1 MLDYKL
7 KIDTV
12 KSTNVAV
19 NHIFAVDVSGS
30 MSGSLSKM
38 RQHIKNKLSLL
49 VKPDDTVSIIYFS
62 SKGEYGVV
70 FEGQKISSLSDLSDI
85 HNSIDRF
92 LKPLALTGFVEPL
105 KEAMDV
111 VKRIGKNGNN
121 NSFIFMTD
129 GYDNQWG
136 KDKIIE
142 HAKHLPEYF
151 DSISFLE
158 YGWYCNRPLIAQM
171 AQVSGGAHIF
181 SEDYKDYEPVVERL
195 FQNKTVKRK
204 AVKIDQDFAFYL
216 DNNEVILVEANNFTV
231 QVPEDISLLYV
242 MQEGP
247 NYKETIAS
255 MDEVDKY
262 IALYVTIHKMKT
274 DMTWE
279 LLKSL
284 GDVRLIKLFANCFSK
299 QEYTV
304 MKETVK
310 ACIFDESERFIE
322 GEDHNLVPNEDAY
335 TVLDALQCLMSGDN
349 YLLSNHEQFNY
360 SRIGA
365 ATTQKNVYEEEVN
378 QIKEKLQNTNNI
390 DEIKALSQQLLNL
403 DTWNPMFKESVSE
416 KGEPILNLVSNES
429 RPNISIQIT
438 KKGFVEIPKDKSEQY
453 NLPEKIPTFVYRNY
467 TIIKDGILNMK
478 VLPVSLDEQTF
489 NVLKENK
496 LFDNTQNYN
505 PTDTYLV
512 DLTKLPLINRNM
524 VKKVSAKEFFTQ
536 HLQLQILKAKQKV
549 FKYYLDE
556 VAPKQQ
562 VKMEQ
567 TYGSQAAQWLE
578 SIGIKDSGFA
588 PKVKTEKSGDF
599 YYSKELNVKIAG
611 LSSLPSV
618 KAVNEKIAKSSK
630 LNLADKLMK
639 QAIDEY
645 NSFVNSPMVLNSSVK
660 DELIKTWLEAETKVV
675 IKKVKELQYLLNKG
689 LYSILV
695 GQVWFDE
702 FNSLDENE
710 LTLVYNAEDVKV
722 QALLEEKEIA
732 I

>member
-70 FEGQKISSLSDLSDI
+70 FEGQKISSLNDLSDI
-85 HNSIDRF
+85 HSSIDRF

-105 KEAMDV
+105 QEAMDV

-136 KDKIIE
+136 KDKIID

-181 SEDYKDYEPVVERL
+181 SEDYKDYEPAVERL

-204 AVKIDQDFAFYL
+204 SVKITQDFAFYL
-216 DNNEVILVEANNFTV
+216 DNNEVILVDANNFTV
-231 QVPEDISLLYV
+231 QVPEDISVLYV

-255 MDEVDKY
+255 MSQEDKY

-274 DMTWE
+274 DMAWE

-310 ACIFDESERFIE
+310 ACIFNESERFAE
-322 GEDHNLVPNEDAY
+322 GVNHNLVPDEDAY

-365 ATTQKNVYEEEVN
+365 ATTQKNIYEVEVN
-378 QIKEKLQNTNNI
+378 QIKEKIQNTNDI

-403 DTWNPMFKESVSE
+403 DTWNPNFKESISE

-438 KKGFVEIPKDKSEQY
+438 KKGFVEIPKDKCAQY

-478 VLPVSLDEQTF
+478 VLPVSLDEKTF
-489 NVLKENK
+489 NILKENK
-496 LFDNTQNYN
+496 LFDDTRVYN
-505 PTDTYLV
+505 SNDTYLV

-536 HLQLQILKAKQKV
+536 HLQLQSLKAKQKV
-549 FKYYLDE
+549 FKYYLDD

-562 VKMEQ
+562 VKMEH
-567 TYGSQAAQWLE
+567 TYGSDAAQWLE
-578 SIGIKDSGFA
+578 SIGIKDSGFT

-599 YYSKELNVKIAG
+599 YYSKELNIKITG

-618 KAVNEKIAKSSK
+618 KAVNDKIAKNSK
-630 LNLADKLMK
+630 LNLGDKLMK

-645 NSFVNSPMVLNSSVK
+645 HSFVSSHMVLNSSVK
-660 DELIKTWLEAETKVV
+660 DELIKTWLEAETKDV
-675 IKKVKELQYLLNKG
+675 IKKVKQLQYLLNKS

-695 GQVWFDE
+695 GQVWFEE
-702 FNSLDENE
+702 FSSLDENE
-710 LTLVYNAEDVKV
+710 LTLVYNAEDVTV